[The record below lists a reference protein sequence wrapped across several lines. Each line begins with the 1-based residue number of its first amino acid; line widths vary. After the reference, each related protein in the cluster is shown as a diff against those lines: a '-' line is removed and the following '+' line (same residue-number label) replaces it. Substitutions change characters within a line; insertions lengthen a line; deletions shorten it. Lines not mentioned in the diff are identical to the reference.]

1 MTFLTLGAAGAGYV
15 YLQQTP
21 TAAEPYS
28 TQAIEP
34 TLFDWNRSTQLRTDA
49 PRVPIK
55 ELVYRV
61 REKTRSALDE
71 FVSQNRGRLTSGP
84 LNELVQKPV
93 NHPRRAGIN
102 SGRPGGVNAA
112 SSGNASVESSGAL
125 ANPTLGTPGDAFQ
138 RLKSAAQTIT
148 DASVA
153 SSGGWDSDLL
163 QRPRTIRRQLP
174 NAME

>member
-49 PRVPIK
+49 PRVPMK

-102 SGRPGGVNAA
+102 SGGPGGVTGRSTRLVTMFSAGA
-112 SSGNASVESSGAL
+112 SKITTRAIM
-125 ANPTLGTPGDAFQ
+125 TLQKPYCRMA
-138 RLKSAAQTIT
+138 
-148 DASVA
+148 VV
-153 SSGGWDSDLL
+153 
-163 QRPRTIRRQLP
+163 
-174 NAME
+174 